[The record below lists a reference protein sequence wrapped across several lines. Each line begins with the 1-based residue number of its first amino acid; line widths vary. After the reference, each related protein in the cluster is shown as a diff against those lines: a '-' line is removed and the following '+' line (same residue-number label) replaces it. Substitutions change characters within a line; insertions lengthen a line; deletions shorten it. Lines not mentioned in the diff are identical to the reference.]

1 MDLAERLDRYIASK
15 SRKPDPFASETDAMR
30 DQLTSGGMSEDQ
42 AFDLALAMARER
54 ERARDV
60 PEESILGGDMSRLFQ
75 QDPTM
80 MERIKRLPAQTL
92 GAGEA
97 LASLGSAAALS
108 VPSMVQSLVT
118 GEKDPLGMMKRQM
131 YVPKTEE
138 GMGALTAVGEL
149 IPEIPAMPQVQLQ
162 ALQAIPAGAVAAQA
176 QRGLQGGLR
185 AAQPMLAEGAER
197 ILGAQGLMMQA
208 APSAVARMDAPT
220 SPLGF
225 YDPVHQ
231 AALNIQRKQGPGQAF
246 LNELQRSENV
256 NKEFLES
263 SGIAEKLRNSPS
275 ITREQVQELAK
286 GAVPEIQE
294 VVKGAKG
301 YNEAKVIA
309 AQDIAETIQAGLGH
323 FDDDYQALLNR
334 WRSSP
339 QGSAEERQ
347 AASTLEAL
355 LRQAGDVRGV
365 DEYIDAGGAQTV
377 NTKYG
382 QYQLPGG
389 ENYREVLLKMP
400 SSKSETTNDIAKR
413 LFNKEMRFL
422 SENEKDQ
429 VVQESRRLFETQPKE
444 FRSPHWEEPN
454 VVAHI
459 RMNDRTDADGKKVL
473 FIEEIQSDWAQEG
486 RKKGFAP
493 KDADAQL
500 KAGEKRL
507 AELGEQIR
515 QLSSRMAALDDTQLD
530 EFNRLS
536 TERQRLQDLQT
547 EEIDWGNRLYDA
559 RREGVVSAPFVTNTK
574 EWLDLSLKNIIKRAV
589 DEGYDRVAFINGA
602 QSADRYDLSKQIES
616 VSWQLDRSNP
626 NDHRI
631 IISAE
636 QKDDRG
642 PVDFG
647 SRTNSFKPDELS
659 SVVGKELADKIL
671 ESINNN
677 KKWGILEG
685 LDLEV
690 GGEGMKAFYDKLV
703 PERVNAVLKRFGGG
717 NIGVVKLP
725 GIRETAVPM
734 NALQPGFDITPAMRE
749 RFQKPIPYK
758 KGGLVQAFQFGGT
771 VKSIAAGA
779 KAGAKGAAKAA
790 KAAKSEDEK
799 TLPMILERA
808 PAKTKKE
815 LQEEAERI
823 GRQIIGEHVTKPGDT
838 ANLAG
843 YSKKVAE
850 RLKAMEEGRDYVLE
864 QTTPVAPLASM
875 SPAKGSIL
883 IGLPGDISIADKELK
898 SLGNLEIG
906 SQQQGG
912 SLYGLPFKD
921 DPEEVA
927 KFWAS
932 NYGPANIFQKKV
944 SALGGMY
951 PDQDILGAYM
961 SMGRTGM
968 NFAQHFADANL
979 KAIRSAI
986 RAGNVSQDDIESFNK
1001 MIREGWSKK
1010 NKKTGEREYFKYP
1023 DFAGIENTGEA
1034 YAQMMRDPD
1043 LRKWFNDRM
1052 KIGEETAPRGLPS
1065 GVDIEW
1071 AISEP
1076 ALRNLEHS
1084 LVGYS
1089 VGKMQPGKEL
1099 IAPVEH
1105 ATYSHGIPGRAVGRL
1120 PGHVT
1125 ARIAFPDASKVI
1137 AETKRPQDFTGTIQK
1152 VFPHQVVDQQ
1162 WQDEVGQYLQ
1172 YLKRITGKKKGGLV
1186 QAFQAGG
1193 IVKGAVAGAK
1203 AGAKGAAKSVVK
1215 TGSSGLDL
1223 ERLKTTGIE
1232 VPEAGFSKEDKAVLR
1247 PLYNQGLIRVE
1258 ERDGKKIL
1266 VPGRGAWYEFAT
1278 PEQRTRLD
1286 SLQESQGVKD
1296 LGLMGPTE
1304 SLLNSAQASFYDF
1317 EIVPGVRN
1325 VPIQS
1330 LEPLLPGYESAQEMK
1345 RIQNLANQIKES
1357 KQIEPLFIGV
1367 DPTGIPYIME
1377 GQHRI
1382 RALKSLGYEDVPARI
1397 VVDMDEIEK
1406 AVGGTVRLGGLSV
1419 LRK

>member
-15 SRKPDPFASETDAMR
+15 SRKPDPFASDTDAMR

-42 AFDLALAMARER
+42 AFNLALAMARER

-60 PEESILGGDMSRLFQ
+60 PEENILGGDMSRLFQ

-149 IPEIPAMPQVQLQ
+149 LPEIPAMPQVQLQ
-162 ALQAIPAGAVAAQA
+162 ALQAIPAGAAAAQA
-176 QRGLQGGLR
+176 QRGVQGGLR

-208 APSAVARMDAPT
+208 APSAVARMEAPT

-294 VVKGAKG
+294 VVKGSKEIEAAKRAEANLNKSWRTLEDSLPDMSMLKF
-301 YNEAKVIA
+301 YNLRDMWADA
-309 AQDIAETIQAGLGH
+309 AVRGD
-323 FDDDYQALLNR
+323 
-334 WRSSP
+334 
-339 QGSAEERQ
+339 Q
-347 AASTLEAL
+347 AALENIRAL
-355 LRQAGDVRGV
+355 NLPKDVEDAVFAYGKAKI
-365 DEYIDAGGAQTV
+365 EYAD
-377 NTKYG
+377 TKQLSRENPPRYA

-486 RKKGFAP
+486 RKKGFVDKSVSMSELTRQYDALNAERRRVE
-493 KDADAQL
+493 KVIAEGDDADSKTQEAVNRASEINRQMNL
-500 KAGEKRL
+500 LSDRMT
-507 AELGEQIR
+507 ELRSGIP
-515 QLSSRMAALDDTQLD
+515 
-530 EFNRLS
+530 
-536 TERQRLQDLQT
+536 
-547 EEIDWGNRLYDA
+547 
-559 RREGVVSAPFVTNTK
+559 SAPFVTNTK

-589 DEGYDRVAFINGA
+589 DEGYDRVAFVNGT
-602 QSADRYDLSKQIES
+602 QSADRYNLSKQIES

-636 QKDDRG
+636 QKDDQG

-703 PERVNAVLKRFGGG
+703 PERVHAVLKRFGGG

-758 KGGLVQAFQFGGT
+758 KGGLVQAFQ
-771 VKSIAAGA
+771 
-779 KAGAKGAAKAA
+779 
-790 KAAKSEDEK
+790 
-799 TLPMILERA
+799 
-808 PAKTKKE
+808 
-815 LQEEAERI
+815 
-823 GRQIIGEHVTKPGDT
+823 
-838 ANLAG
+838 
-843 YSKKVAE
+843 
-850 RLKAMEEGRDYVLE
+850 
-864 QTTPVAPLASM
+864 
-875 SPAKGSIL
+875 
-883 IGLPGDISIADKELK
+883 
-898 SLGNLEIG
+898 
-906 SQQQGG
+906 
-912 SLYGLPFKD
+912 
-921 DPEEVA
+921 
-927 KFWAS
+927 
-932 NYGPANIFQKKV
+932 
-944 SALGGMY
+944 
-951 PDQDILGAYM
+951 
-961 SMGRTGM
+961 
-968 NFAQHFADANL
+968 
-979 KAIRSAI
+979 
-986 RAGNVSQDDIESFNK
+986 
-1001 MIREGWSKK
+1001 
-1010 NKKTGEREYFKYP
+1010 
-1023 DFAGIENTGEA
+1023 
-1034 YAQMMRDPD
+1034 
-1043 LRKWFNDRM
+1043 
-1052 KIGEETAPRGLPS
+1052 
-1065 GVDIEW
+1065 
-1071 AISEP
+1071 
-1076 ALRNLEHS
+1076 
-1084 LVGYS
+1084 
-1089 VGKMQPGKEL
+1089 
-1099 IAPVEH
+1099 
-1105 ATYSHGIPGRAVGRL
+1105 
-1120 PGHVT
+1120 
-1125 ARIAFPDASKVI
+1125 
-1137 AETKRPQDFTGTIQK
+1137 
-1152 VFPHQVVDQQ
+1152 
-1162 WQDEVGQYLQ
+1162 
-1172 YLKRITGKKKGGLV
+1172 
-1186 QAFQAGG
+1186 AGG

-1203 AGAKGAAKSVVK
+1203 AGAKGAKQASDAAIRVSKKLEEISEKPVATPAELDKAIQQSSKRIAKDNPKLSEQEVEKKAERDVLSRFRWERIDKPSAVSEFGELVNEPYSAPLARRFRNVPSVVEERAQRAEEFLRQPTEPWTPPPPGLQAFDRSLIKEALEGFPGVEQTRFPRYQPARADVGYVGEMYDNPRNRELIKKQIMRGLPLGGETFYGSLYPLKMAALERGIPAEKFEQFVYETAPASARNSIMNEMAVGQFLRDMNARGLPLDEKTVAEEMAKFKQKYGIGLPLMPVHRQGVQQVIEGNTNLREQVKADIPTNYKIPTYGTQKAGDFGKSVVLDVHEAAGETLASPYHPYFTRQGGFGSTEYGLAESK
-1215 TGSSGLDL
+1215 MLDIANELGIPGGMAQAGRWFGGGELTGLKSPRGDALDL
-1223 ERLKTTGIE
+1223 LEKQTAYTL
-1232 VPEAGFSKEDKAVLR
+1232 
-1247 PLYNQGLIRVE
+1247 QG
-1258 ERDGKKIL
+1258 
-1266 VPGRGAWYEFAT
+1266 
-1278 PEQRTRLD
+1278 
-1286 SLQESQGVKD
+1286 QGVKPTPKNIRNYILD
-1296 LGLMGPTE
+1296 MVETGEGVLMPYFKSEAMPDVRTKKKKGGLVQAFQSGGKVI
-1304 SLLNSAQASFYDF
+1304 SLAAKAAKAAKEAKVAKPVAKEAVPVLSTVDFADKNWRSAIDDVVKYMNNVG
-1317 EIVPGVRN
+1317 VPYAPWQFMRDK
-1325 VPIQS
+1325 P
-1330 LEPLLPGYESAQEMK
+1330 
-1345 RIQNLANQIKES
+1345 
-1357 KQIEPLFIGV
+1357 
-1367 DPTGIPYIME
+1367 
-1377 GQHRI
+1377 
-1382 RALKSLGYEDVPARI
+1382 DVPLGRI
-1397 VVDMDEIEK
+1397 MDEIERDVYFVRSNPILPEGQVNLLEELFKK
-1406 AVGGTVRLGGLSV
+1406 AREAEASYTRSGTPRDPMTGEPTMASGGLAV
-1419 LRK
+1419 LRKKHGN